1 MVNRLFVTKLTAL
14 DVEGP
19 SLHRQIK
26 EFLQI
31 EEVESVQV
39 YNGYDV
45 EGLTEAELETAI
57 ACVFS
62 EPNADVVTQE
72 IKLLADETLILY
84 KLLPGQYD
92 QRADSAKQC
101 LAILGLGQA
110 VGLQCFKGVVLKG
123 TLSEEIISNIKSYLI
138 NPVEAIEIP
147 YNPPLSTAVVLPE
160 PEAVIRFEGFLELD
174 EKALSSFIKQ
184 EGLAMNLA
192 DLTAVQAYFK
202 SENRVPSHTEI
213 KVLDTYWSDHCRH
226 TTFTTEL
233 ISRNFT
239 ESEPS
244 DYRAMLMEAE
254 SAYHEMRQ
262 AVYGERAATRP
273 VTLMDLATIN
283 AKYLKKQGKLTDVLE
298 SEEINAATFEVDV
311 TLENGEKA
319 PYWILFKNETHNHPT
334 EIEPFGGA
342 ATCLGGAIRDP
353 LSGRALVYQG
363 MRITGAADPR
373 ASLEETLSGKLP
385 QRVITRGAARGF
397 SSYGNQIGLST
408 GFVREY
414 YHEGFL
420 AKRMEVGAVVG
431 AVPRDQVRRETPAEG
446 DVILLIGG
454 RTGIDGCGGAT
465 GSSKEHDEASLA
477 TCASEVQRGNAPEE
491 RKLQRLFSDAGF
503 AALIKKSNDFGAG
516 GVSVAVGELADSLRI
531 DLDKVRTK
539 YEGLSGTELAI
550 SESQERMAVVVAKED
565 AVAVIAL
572 SEAENLEAYQ
582 VAEVTADGYLT
593 MSWQG
598 EEILKIKRDFIET
611 NGAKREQAVV
621 IETDSPKAAKSQSY
635 SALEASQGDLNAVIT
650 TLANDLNYCSQ
661 EGLVEMFDNSIGAL
675 SVQMPF
681 GGTYQK
687 TPTQAMVCR
696 VPGYGSNV
704 TTATVMAAGYDPYAL
719 SADPFTGGILST
731 VEALAKTVSVGGE
744 VARTKYSMQE
754 YFEKLG
760 DDETKWGRPY
770 KALLGSAF
778 ALKAL
783 ELCAIGGKDSMSG
796 TFKDIAVPPTL
807 IAFAAT
813 VTEAEYAVSPEFK
826 EAGDEVYLLDFARDA
841 YGVPKLD
848 AIRPAYELYEKLV
861 KAGLVNAAMATEEG
875 GVLGALVKMSF
886 GNRIG
891 FEAASTLTHDFDW
904 MMRRTGAVVFSLRD
918 MATLEEAEREVVKQL
933 MTALAAAA
941 EVYSLGLTS
950 SDWKL
955 SAALQSV
962 DLDQVQETWESVLE
976 EVFPRVKALWEPS
989 LLCPTLRTAEQNVYD
1004 LSKIASIQMPK
1015 GAKPKV
1021 FIPAFPGT
1029 NCEMDTKRAFEAAGA
1044 EAEVIIFRNKT
1055 EKDVKETLAAYAKAA
1070 STAQMI
1076 ALPGGFSAGDEPDGS
1091 GKFICSAFRNPELA
1105 EEVMKMLRQR
1115 DGLMIGICNGFQ
1127 ALVKLGLVTYGEI
1140 RTLEEDAPTLTYNT
1154 CGKHISKIVS
1164 IEAVANKSPWLAN
1177 VKPGDAYQV
1186 PLSHG
1191 EGRFVAT
1198 DAWYERLQNNG
1209 QLATHYQT
1217 GSNLN
1222 GSMFDIEGITSPDGR
1237 VLGKMGHAERIGQFV
1252 YKNVPGRYDM
1262 EIFKAGV
1269 SYFK

>member
-31 EEVESVQV
+31 EGVEAVRV

-45 EGLTEAELETAI
+45 EGLNTEELQTAI
-57 ACVFS
+57 DCVFS
-62 EPNADVVTQE
+62 EPNADVVSQE
-72 IKLLADETLILY
+72 LLTEQDETLILY

-123 TLSEEIISNIKSYLI
+123 SLSESVISRIKSYLI

-147 YNPPLSTAVVLPE
+147 YSKPLSTAVILPE
-160 PEAVIRFEGFLELD
+160 PEAVVRFEGFLALD
-174 EKALSSFIKQ
+174 ETALSSFIKDQ
-184 EGLAMNLA
+184 GLAMNLA
-192 DLTAVQAYFK
+192 DLVAVQAYFK
-202 SENRVPSHTEI
+202 SEGRVPSHTEI

-233 ISRNFT
+233 TTRTFT
-239 ESEPS
+239 EGTAS
-244 DYRAMLMEAE
+244 DYRKNLLEAE
-254 SAYHEMRQ
+254 AAYHEMRQ

-283 AKYLKKQGKLTDVLE
+283 AKYLKKQGKLADVLE

-531 DLDKVRTK
+531 NLDSVRTK

-565 AVAVIAL
+565 APAVIAF
-572 SEAENLEAYQ
+572 SEAENLEAYH
-582 VAEVTADGYLT
+582 VADVTGDGYLT
-593 MSWQG
+593 MCWQG

-611 NGAKREQAVV
+611 NGAKREQAVIIDTEMPTPV
-621 IETDSPKAAKSQSY
+621 
-635 SALEASQGDLNAVIT
+635 EAIQLAEINVKNGDLASRISDM
-650 TLANDLNYCSQ
+650 AKDLNYCSQ

-731 VEALAKTVSVGGE
+731 VEALAKTVAVGGE
-744 VARTKYSMQE
+744 VGRTKYSMQE

-760 DDETKWGRPY
+760 DDDAKWGRPY
-770 KALLGSAF
+770 KALLGSAY

-813 VTEAEYAVSPEFK
+813 VTESALAVSPEFK
-826 EAGDEVYLLDFARDA
+826 EAGDDVYLLDFARDR
-841 YGVPKLD
+841 YGVPALGD
-848 AIRPAYELYEKLV
+848 LRPAYEIYESLV
-861 KAGLVNAAMATEEG
+861 KAGVVSAAMATEEG

-891 FEAASTLTHDFDW
+891 FEAASTLTKDFDW
-904 MMRRTGAVVFSLRD
+904 MKRRTGALVFSFSD
-918 MATLEEAEREVVKQL
+918 NTPLEDQKREQIKQL
-933 MTALAAAA
+933 MTALAATG
-941 EVYSLGLTS
+941 EVYSLGITS
-950 SDWKL
+950 ADWKL
-955 SAALQSV
+955 TAAMQTV
-962 DLDQVQETWESVLE
+962 DLETVQENWESVLE
-976 EVFPRVKALWEPS
+976 EVFPKISSGSKQGQVLK
-989 LLCPTLRTAEQNVYD
+989 TAEQNVYD
-1004 LSKIASIQMPK
+1004 LSKLATIQMPK

-1198 DAWYERLQNNG
+1198 AEWYERLKNNG
-1209 QLATHYQT
+1209 QLATHYQA

-1237 VLGKMGHAERIGQFV
+1237 VLGKMGHAERIGQNV

-1262 EIFKAGV
+1262 EMFKAGV